1 MDQNQPERYHPAPE
15 EGLTNEQVRRREEQG
30 LTNRQENGQ
39 TRTVADIVRNNL
51 FTFFNL
57 INLILAVCVLLVG
70 SYRNLLFMG
79 VVLSNIII
87 GIIQEIRAKHTI
99 DKLSLISAPVAQ
111 VVREGTLKTVAIEQL
126 VLDDIV
132 QLSAGNQ
139 ICADA
144 VVAEGNVEV
153 NEALVTGESDLV
165 AKQPGDPL
173 LSGSF
178 VVSGLCRAR
187 LEHVGAESYAA
198 RITVDAKKHKK
209 PNSELMNALNKIIRA
224 VGIGIV
230 PVGLLL
236 FLKQW
241 LLLRLPLQE
250 AVPST
255 VAALIGMIPEGLV
268 LLTSVAMAIGVI
280 RLGRYKTLVQE
291 LYCIE
296 TLARVDVLCLDK
308 TGTITEGDMLVKD
321 VVLLK
326 PDAPATE
333 ALGALAASLQDDNA
347 TFRAICEAF
356 DANRDWICTGTVPF
370 SSQRKW
376 SGADFETYGSFVMGA
391 PEFILRERYGEIR
404 EEVESYSSQGNRVLL
419 LARQRSPLEEE
430 IAPDAE
436 CLALVLLADKIRP
449 EAPETFRF
457 FQEQGVGIKII
468 SGDNPLTVAEVARRS
483 GVAGADRFIDAS
495 TLTTDEAV
503 AQAATRYTVFG
514 RVTPPQKRVLVKAL
528 KAAGHTVAMTG
539 DGVNDV
545 LALKDADCS
554 VAMASGSDAARHVA
568 QLVLLDSNF
577 ASMPRVVMEGR
588 RVINNIERSASLF
601 LVKTIYS
608 AVLSLI
614 FLFLAAQYP
623 FVPIQLTLISALTI
637 GFPSFVLALEPNKRR
652 VHGRFLT
659 NVLGKA
665 VPGALTIVVNI
676 LIIMALSAVFQMSS
690 DQSSTIATISTGF
703 IGLLVLFRVCMPFD
717 WKRKILWGAMVAAFF
732 CAVVCFHQVFFL
744 YRFGLEELFL
754 LLGLMAVSYPVMMG
768 ISRLQRKISAFY
780 RLRQGKMRKRDG
792 WLTKLKNFL
801 YRFNKR

>member
-1 MDQNQPERYHPAPE
+1 MDQKQPERYQPAPQ
-15 EGLTNEQVRRREEQG
+15 EGLTTEQVRQRVEQE

-39 TRTVADIVRNNL
+39 TRTISSIIRNNL

-57 INLILAVCVLLVG
+57 MNLVLATCLLLVG

-79 VVLSNIII
+79 VVVSNIVI
-87 GIIQEIRAKHTI
+87 GIIQEIRAKRTI

-111 VVREGTLKTVAIEQL
+111 VVRGGVLETVAVDQL

-144 VVAEGNVEV
+144 VVVQGNVEV
-153 NEALVTGESDLV
+153 NESLITGESDSI
-165 AKQPGDPL
+165 AKQPGDSL

-178 VVSGLCRAR
+178 VVSGTCRAR

-198 RITVDAKKHKK
+198 RITADAKRHKK
-209 PNSELMNALNKIIRA
+209 PNSELMNALNKIIRG
-224 VGIGIV
+224 VGIGII

-236 FLKQW
+236 FFKQW
-241 LLLRLPLQE
+241 LLLKLPLQE

-308 TGTITEGDMLVKD
+308 TGTITEGDMLVKET
-321 VVLLK
+321 VPLE
-326 PDAPATE
+326 PDAPVQD
-333 ALGALAASLQDDNA
+333 ALGALAACLQDDNA
-347 TFRAICEAF
+347 TFRAIREAF
-356 DANRDWICTGTVPF
+356 APNKEWVCTKTVPF

-376 SGADFETYGSFVMGA
+376 SGASFESRGAYIIGA

-404 EEVESYSSQGNRVLL
+404 ARVEEYSAQGNRVLL
-419 LARQRSPLEEE
+419 LARQQSPLEEE
-430 IAPDAE
+430 AAPDAQ

-483 GVAGADRFIDAS
+483 GVADAGDFVDAS

-503 AQAATRYTVFG
+503 AEAATRYTVFG
-514 RVTPPQKRVLVKAL
+514 RVTPPQKRILVKAL

-577 ASMPRVVMEGR
+577 SSMPRVVMEGR

-652 VHGRFLT
+652 VQGRFLT

-665 VPGALTIVVNI
+665 VPGALTIVANI
-676 LIIMALSAVFQMSS
+676 LIIMALSAAFQMSS

-717 WKRKILWGAMVAAFF
+717 WKRKALWGAMVAAFF
-732 CAVVCFHQVFFL
+732 CAVVFFHELFFL
-744 YRFGLEELFL
+744 YRFGLDELFL
-754 LLGLMAVSYPVMMG
+754 LLGLMAVSYPVMIG
-768 ISRLQRKISAFY
+768 ISRLQRRVSAFHA
-780 RLRQGKMRKRDG
+780 RRRNEWGNKFQKFRRFWRRGK
-792 WLTKLKNFL
+792 
-801 YRFNKR
+801 